1 MIKFR
6 LKKDNEETSKLAQI
20 FNQYKKQYSQI
31 EDCSSKE
38 VEEIKNEL
46 KLFVDT
52 VKHNK
57 TGYLANP
64 PKDNPPLERYLYG
77 GICNDIQA
85 NLSRHKI
92 DKYLRCIFVK
102 DAATASKIEEA
113 LGKMGLFIGKR
124 GISAA
129 GNGAK
134 DEDAP
139 DDTRIVYIADMT
151 VLGFVK
157 Y

>member
-6 LKKDNEETSKLAQI
+6 QKENTEETSKLAQI
-20 FNQYKKQYSQI
+20 FNQYKKQYPQI
-31 EDCSSKE
+31 EDCSSKN
-38 VEEIKNEL
+38 VEQIKDEL

-57 TGYLANP
+57 TGYLENP
-64 PKDNPPLERYLYG
+64 PKNNPLPETYLYG
-77 GICNDIQA
+77 GICNDIQT

-113 LGKMGLFIGKR
+113 LWEMGLFIGKR

-151 VLGFVK
+151 VPGFVK